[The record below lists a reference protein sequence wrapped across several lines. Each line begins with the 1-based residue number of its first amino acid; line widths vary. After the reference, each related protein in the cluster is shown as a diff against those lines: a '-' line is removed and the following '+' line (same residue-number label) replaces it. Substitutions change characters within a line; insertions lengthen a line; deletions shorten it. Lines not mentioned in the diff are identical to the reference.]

1 LQPGGIADTA
11 KWYTIIGV
19 AKDVKQGGVDAKTGT
34 ELYMLDNQSP
44 TYLGY
49 APRNMN
55 LVVRST
61 LATDVLSP
69 SIRRAV
75 ASLDP
80 ALPIVGLRS
89 MDEVFEDSLA
99 RPRFLAEL
107 LIIFAAVALALAAV
121 GTYGVLAYSVAERR
135 REIGIRMALGA
146 SEGGV
151 LTLVLRQGMVLAVI
165 GLVVGLAG
173 ALAVTRV
180 VRSLLF
186 GVQPT
191 DPVTFA
197 AVGLFML
204 GVAFVAC
211 VVPARRATRVDPL
224 VALRLD

>member
-1 LQPGGIADTA
+1 L
-11 KWYTIIGV
+11 
-19 AKDVKQGGVDAKTGT
+19 
-34 ELYMLDNQSP
+34 LDQQTP
-44 TYLGY
+44 AYEGF

-55 LVVRST
+55 VVVRST
-61 LATDVLSP
+61 LSRDALAS
-69 SIRRAV
+69 SIRRIV
-75 ASLDP
+75 ASVDP
-80 ALPIVGLRS
+80 GLPVVGLRS
-89 MDEVFEDSLA
+89 MDEVFDDALA

-107 LIIFAAVALALAAV
+107 LVIFAAVALALAAV

-151 LTLVLRQGMVLAVI
+151 LTLVLRQGMLLAGI
-165 GLVVGLAG
+165 GLLVGLAG

-180 VRSLLF
+180 VSSLLF

-191 DPVTFA
+191 DPATFA

-204 GVAFVAC
+204 AVALVAC
-211 VVPARRATRVDPL
+211 LVPARRATRVDPL

>member
-1 LQPGGIADTA
+1 M
-11 KWYTIIGV
+11 V
-19 AKDVKQGGVDAKTGT
+19 
-34 ELYMLDNQSP
+34 
-44 TYLGY
+44 
-49 APRNMN
+49 
-55 LVVRST
+55 
-61 LATDVLSP
+61 
-69 SIRRAV
+69 
-75 ASLDP
+75 
-80 ALPIVGLRS
+80 
-89 MDEVFEDSLA
+89 
-99 RPRFLAEL
+99 
-107 LIIFAAVALALAAV
+107 IFAGVALALAAV

-151 LTLVLRQGMVLAVI
+151 LTLVLRQGMVLAGI

-180 VRSLLF
+180 VSSLLF

-191 DPVTFA
+191 DPITFA

-224 VALRLD
+224 VALRMD